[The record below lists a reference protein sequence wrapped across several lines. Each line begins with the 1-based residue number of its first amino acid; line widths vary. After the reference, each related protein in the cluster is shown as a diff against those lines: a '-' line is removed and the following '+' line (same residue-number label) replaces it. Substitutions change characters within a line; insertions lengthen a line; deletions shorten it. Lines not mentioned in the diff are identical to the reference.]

1 MAKLIT
7 SETFDFHRFGYHF
20 TLCFPKSLLCLDG
33 DSGTG
38 KSLMSKA
45 LQEYLSQYR
54 SDFKLQVF
62 NYRTSIAYLRS
73 FLDTM
78 TNTLTIIDN
87 ADILIKTREDVDRL
101 YTSDNQI
108 VLLGRRMNFYRLG
121 YESCGFI
128 RSDGLEIYTEY

>member
-62 NYRTSIAYLRS
+62 NYRT
-73 FLDTM
+73 
-78 TNTLTIIDN
+78 
-87 ADILIKTREDVDRL
+87 
-101 YTSDNQI
+101 
-108 VLLGRRMNFYRLG
+108 
-121 YESCGFI
+121 
-128 RSDGLEIYTEY
+128 